1 MSPFGIFTVV
11 LVILY
16 VVYYSIQIFR
26 DVYGKQSNSKTFG
39 EEFDVSSLGDDEE
52 SIGVQESSD
61 GFHFGSEPVGHE
73 AADPA
78 PIVDES
84 ATEKLVEEVQEE
96 MEIIDPHGS
105 ATMSKEFFKE
115 LLLEADKEGS
125 LFLDTLQVQP
135 A

>member
-11 LVILY
+11 LIILY
-16 VVYYSIQIFR
+16 VVYYSILIFR
-26 DVYGKQSNSKTFG
+26 DVYGKQSNSKSFE
-39 EEFDVSSLGDDEE
+39 EEFDLSSLDDDEE
-52 SIGVQESSD
+52 SIGVQESSE
-61 GFHFGSEPVGHE
+61 GFHFGTESSESEIIP
-73 AADPA
+73 PA
-78 PIVDES
+78 SIVDES
-84 ATEKLVEEVQEE
+84 STDKLIEEVQEE

-125 LFLDTLQVQP
+125 LFLDTIQVQP